1 MVDGDKPGQQVADDC
16 LPGTADSE
24 DYEIV
29 SVRPTSPPTNMSGKS
44 WHCYV
49 IAQGRNT
56 IRGYRQ
62 GNLNAVTASVEELV
76 LRLNERRLG
85 KRYPGNQHASAQ
97 GKPGNRK

>member
-1 MVDGDKPGQQVADDC
+1 VVDGDKPGEQVAGDSFA
-16 LPGTADSE
+16 GAADSE

-29 SVRPTSPPTNMSGKS
+29 SVRPTSPPTNLSGKS
-44 WHCYV
+44 WHYYV

-62 GNLNAVTASVEELV
+62 GNLNAVKASVEELV

-85 KRYPGNQHASAQ
+85 KRYPGYQQASAQ

>member
-1 MVDGDKPGQQVADDC
+1 MVDGDTPGEQVAGD
-16 LPGTADSE
+16 GFTRAADSE

-29 SVRPTSPPTNMSGKS
+29 SVRPASAPTNMSGKS

-62 GNLNAVTASVEELV
+62 GNLNAVKASVEELV

-85 KRYPGNQHASAQ
+85 KRYPGYQHASAR
-97 GKPGNRK
+97 GKPSNRK